1 MFLIILF
8 SARSSSQATLDSL
21 EMTRYSEDG
30 DKMVN
35 ERVAI
40 LEFELR
46 KAKDT
51 INALRTNLTVAAVGN
66 IVLNFKINIVVFS
79 SYHINYQICYCY
91 LIGIISYLI
100 FNNLI
105 IIASLIKKFFMLKDT

>member
-1 MFLIILF
+1 
-8 SARSSSQATLDSL
+8 
-21 EMTRYSEDG
+21 MTRYSGDG
-30 DKMVN
+30 DKTVN

-66 IVLNFKINIVVFS
+66 IVLNFQTNILWFYFHNS
-79 SYHINYQICYCY
+79 
-91 LIGIISYLI
+91 
-100 FNNLI
+100 
-105 IIASLIKKFFMLKDT
+105 

>member
-1 MFLIILF
+1 
-8 SARSSSQATLDSL
+8 
-21 EMTRYSEDG
+21 MTRYSEDG
-30 DKMVN
+30 YKTVN

-66 IVLNFKINIVVFS
+66 IVLYFETNILWF
-79 SYHINYQICYCY
+79 Y
-91 LIGIISYLI
+91 LHNS
-100 FNNLI
+100 
-105 IIASLIKKFFMLKDT
+105 

>member
-1 MFLIILF
+1 MFFIIF
-8 SARSSSQATLDSL
+8 FVARSSSQATLDSL

-30 DKMVN
+30 DKTVN

-66 IVLNFKINIVVFS
+66 IVLNFKINIVVFF
-79 SYHINYQICYCY
+79 HI
-91 LIGIISYLI
+91 L
-100 FNNLI
+100 
-105 IIASLIKKFFMLKDT
+105 

>member
-1 MFLIILF
+1 MCLKCLYFNVFNNFF

-30 DKMVN
+30 DKTVN

-66 IVLNFKINIVVFS
+66 IVLNFKINIAVFL
-79 SYHINYQICYCY
+79 HI
-91 LIGIISYLI
+91 L
-100 FNNLI
+100 
-105 IIASLIKKFFMLKDT
+105 

>member
-1 MFLIILF
+1 
-8 SARSSSQATLDSL
+8 
-21 EMTRYSEDG
+21 MTRYSEDG
-30 DKMVN
+30 DKTVN

-66 IVLNFKINIVVFS
+66 IVLYFETNIFWF
-79 SYHINYQICYCY
+79 Y
-91 LIGIISYLI
+91 LHHS
-100 FNNLI
+100 
-105 IIASLIKKFFMLKDT
+105 

>member
-1 MFLIILF
+1 MLNTFLIDIFFKYFL
-8 SARSSSQATLDSL
+8 ARSSSQATLDSL

-30 DKMVN
+30 DKTVN

-66 IVLNFKINIVVFS
+66 TVLYFETNILL
-79 SYHINYQICYCY
+79 SYRQYLYYIKY
-91 LIGIISYLI
+91 LIV
-100 FNNLI
+100 
-105 IIASLIKKFFMLKDT
+105 

>member
-1 MFLIILF
+1 
-8 SARSSSQATLDSL
+8 
-21 EMTRYSEDG
+21 MTRYSEDG
-30 DKMVN
+30 DKTVN

-66 IVLNFKINIVVFS
+66 IVLYFETNILWF
-79 SYHINYQICYCY
+79 Y
-91 LIGIISYLI
+91 LHNS
-100 FNNLI
+100 
-105 IIASLIKKFFMLKDT
+105 

>member
-1 MFLIILF
+1 MSLIGVFKIIFL
-8 SARSSSQATLDSL
+8 ARSSSQATLDSL

-30 DKMVN
+30 DKTVN

-66 IVLNFKINIVVFS
+66 IDLNF
-79 SYHINYQICYCY
+79 
-91 LIGIISYLI
+91 
-100 FNNLI
+100 
-105 IIASLIKKFFMLKDT
+105 